1 MVSGLDWDEELNQQG
16 VTMPDREKELLMMD
30 AGQEVR
36 NLSMNHIILDIES
49 IEKVA
54 SHCSIPEFDKLLK
67 YQHKKQECL
76 ESLDFVI
83 GWLTELKHVLDGK
96 PSQHIH
102 HESKTSNW
110 TN

>member
-1 MVSGLDWDEELNQQG
+1 ML
-16 VTMPDREKELLMMD
+16 DREKERPMMD

-49 IEKVA
+49 IEKQT
-54 SHCSIPEFDKLLK
+54 SHCSITEFDKVLK
-67 YQHKKQECL
+67 YRHKKQECL

-83 GWLTELKHVLDGK
+83 AWLTELKHVLDGK

-110 TN
+110 TD